1 MHLLK
6 VTSSCHM
13 LLFIVLAERE
23 KMREKDHSSLGQ
35 KSSSCGSYLNAG
47 RKVASV
53 AFVFP
58 VGRSDPFECQSCGR
72 CLVADGQGHQQHAIA
87 IGDIGTYCIDRD
99 WECKFAVIDAHA
111 PFIDQQFLDLLQH
124 GTLVSMENE
133 ATIVGDFDQHVLG
146 FQPSHRSRDHQALA
160 CSVDLDRN
168 MLLLHLFLHPFS
180 LYNAFSLLMRSPQCL
195 LPLKSSY
202 RALEKALNG
211 NFMTAPVT
219 LGRKGAVPASVASG
233 EAGPERA
240 GS

>member
-1 MHLLK
+1 
-6 VTSSCHM
+6 M

-23 KMREKDHSSLGQ
+23 KMREQDRSSLEPEEELVR
-35 KSSSCGSYLNAG
+35 SCLNAG

-168 MLLLHLFLHPFS
+168 MLLLHLFLHSVFP
-180 LYNAFSLLMRSPQCL
+180 
-195 LPLKSSY
+195 LPCFFTLDEVSSMPSALKGSY
-202 RALEKALNG
+202 GALEKALYKRS
-211 NFMTAPVT
+211 F
-219 LGRKGAVPASVASG
+219 R
-233 EAGPERA
+233 
-240 GS
+240 

>member
-1 MHLLK
+1 MHFMQEAKTCLTFGLQSLKCCELLLRHLLSYQ
-6 VTSSCHM
+6 SSSHVD
-13 LLFIVLAERE
+13 LLQSLSGCSHDLFAERR
-23 KMREKDHSSLGQ
+23 KRQRAHVLVQSG
-35 KSSSCGSYLNAG
+35 LNAG
-47 RKVASV
+47 RKMASV
-53 AFVFP
+53 AFMFP
-58 VGRSDPFECQSCGR
+58 VRRSDPFECQSCGG
-72 CLVADGQGHQQHAIA
+72 CLVADGQGHHQHAIA
-87 IGDIGTYCIDRD
+87 IGDVGTYCIDRD

-195 LPLKSSY
+195 LPLRTY
-202 RALEKALNG
+202 
-211 NFMTAPVT
+211 
-219 LGRKGAVPASVASG
+219 
-233 EAGPERA
+233 PETCKEETR
-240 GS
+240 SHC